1 MKTFIMTLGELN
13 FEATYINK
21 DVDVPF
27 LNFGIFI
34 LFALVMPIIL
44 MNMLV
49 WNGKLVSIMML
60 FLKVSIRQ
68 YTYQV

>member
-13 FEATYINK
+13 FEAIYINK

-49 WNGKLVSIMML
+49 WNGKLVSML

>member
-13 FEATYINK
+13 FEANYINK

-49 WNGKLVSIMML
+49 WNGKLVSML